1 MIYSLCRAIL
11 IFSDLFV
18 WALIIRAVFSWFVR
32 DQYSTLGKI
41 YIALIRFTEPVVAP
55 CRKALSRL
63 NTGMFD
69 FSVLLAMIL
78 VQAVARLLVSIIL
91 RIGI

>member
-1 MIYSLCRAIL
+1 MTYVLCQAISIFAELFTWALVIRAIL
-11 IFSDLFV
+11 
-18 WALIIRAVFSWFVR
+18 SWFAR

-41 YIALIRFTEPVVAP
+41 YIALIKFTEPIVAP
-55 CRKALSRL
+55 CRQALSRL

-69 FSVLLAMIL
+69 FSVFLAMIL
-78 VQAVARLLVSIIL
+78 VQAAARLLITIIL

>member
-1 MIYSLCRAIL
+1 MTYILCRAIL

-32 DQYSTLGKI
+32 DQYSTSGEI
-41 YIALIRFTEPVVAP
+41 YMALIRFTEPVVAP

-78 VQAVARLLVSIIL
+78 VQAVARLLVNIIL
-91 RIGI
+91 RIGF

>member
-1 MIYSLCRAIL
+1 MTYILCRAIL
-11 IFSDLFV
+11 LFSDIFV
-18 WALIIRAVFSWFVR
+18 WALIIRAILSWFAR
-32 DQYSTLGKI
+32 DQYSTAGKL
-41 YIALIRFTEPVVAP
+41 YMVMIRFTEPIVAP
-55 CRKALSRL
+55 CRKALSKL

-78 VQAVARLLVSIIL
+78 VQAVARLLVNIIL

>member
-1 MIYSLCRAIL
+1 MSSVLCRAIL
-11 IFSDLFV
+11 LFSELFT
-18 WALIIRAVFSWFVR
+18 WALVLRAVLSWFAR

-41 YIALIRFTEPVVAP
+41 YIALIRFTEPVVMP

-69 FSVLLAMIL
+69 FSVFLAMIL
-78 VQAVARLLVSIIL
+78 VQAVARLLVTLII
-91 RIGI
+91 RIGF

>member
-1 MIYSLCRAIL
+1 MTYVLCRAIL
-11 IFSDLFV
+11 IFSDIFV
-18 WALIIRAVFSWFVR
+18 WALIARAILSWFAR
-32 DQYSTLGKI
+32 DQYSNLGKV

-78 VQAVARLLVSIIL
+78 VQAVARLLVNIII
-91 RIGI
+91 RIGL

>member
-1 MIYSLCRAIL
+1 MTYILCRAIL

-32 DQYSTLGKI
+32 DQYSTSGTI
-41 YIALIRFTEPVVAP
+41 YMALIRFTEPVVAP

-78 VQAVARLLVSIIL
+78 VQAVARLLVNIIL
-91 RIGI
+91 RIGF

>member
-1 MIYSLCRAIL
+1 MTYILCRAIL
-11 IFSDLFV
+11 LFSDIFV
-18 WALIIRAVFSWFVR
+18 WALIIRAILSWFAR
-32 DQYSTLGKI
+32 DQYSTAGKL
-41 YIALIRFTEPVVAP
+41 YMVMIRFTEPIVAP

-78 VQAVARLLVSIIL
+78 VQAVARLLVNIIL

>member
-1 MIYSLCRAIL
+1 MTYILCRAIL
-11 IFSDLFV
+11 IFSDIFV
-18 WALIIRAVFSWFVR
+18 WALIMRAVLSWFAR
-32 DQYSTLGKI
+32 DQYSTVGKI
-41 YIALIRFTEPVVAP
+41 YMATIRFTEPVVAP

-78 VQAVARLLVSIIL
+78 VQAVARLLVNIIL

>member
-78 VQAVARLLVSIIL
+78 VQAVARLLVNIIL
-91 RIGI
+91 RIGF

>member
-78 VQAVARLLVSIIL
+78 VQAVARLLVNIIL

>member
-41 YIALIRFTEPVVAP
+41 YIALIRFTVPVVAP

-78 VQAVARLLVSIIL
+78 VQAVARLLVNIIL

>member
-1 MIYSLCRAIL
+1 MTYILCRAIL
-11 IFSDLFV
+11 LFSDVFV
-18 WALIIRAVFSWFVR
+18 WALIARAVLSWFAR
-32 DQYSTLGKI
+32 DRYSTTGKI
-41 YIALIRFTEPVVAP
+41 YVALIRFTEPIVAP

-69 FSVLLAMIL
+69 FSVFLAMIL
-78 VQAVARLLVSIIL
+78 VQAAARLLVNIIL

>member
-1 MIYSLCRAIL
+1 MTYILCRAIL

-32 DQYSTLGKI
+32 DQYSTSGKI
-41 YIALIRFTEPVVAP
+41 YMALIRFTEPVVAP

-78 VQAVARLLVSIIL
+78 VQAVARLLGNIIL
-91 RIGI
+91 RIGF

>member
-1 MIYSLCRAIL
+1 MTYVLCRAIL
-11 IFSDLFV
+11 IFSDIFV
-18 WALIIRAVFSWFVR
+18 WALVGRAVMSWFAR
-32 DQYSTLGKI
+32 DPYSTAGKI
-41 YIALIRFTEPVVAP
+41 YVALIKFTEPVVAP

-78 VQAVARLLVSIIL
+78 VQAVARLLVNIIL

>member
-1 MIYSLCRAIL
+1 MTYILCRVIL
-11 IFSDLFV
+11 LFSDIFV
-18 WALIIRAVFSWFVR
+18 WALIIRAILSWFAR
-32 DQYSTLGKI
+32 DQYSTAGKL
-41 YIALIRFTEPVVAP
+41 YMVMIRFTEPIVAP

-78 VQAVARLLVSIIL
+78 VQAVARLLVNIIL

>member
-78 VQAVARLLVSIIL
+78 VQAVARLLVNII
-91 RIGI
+91 

>member
-1 MIYSLCRAIL
+1 MTYVLCRAIL
-11 IFSDLFV
+11 LFSDLFV
-18 WALIIRAVFSWFVR
+18 WALILRAVFSWFVR

-41 YIALIRFTEPVVAP
+41 YMAMIKFTEPVVAP
-55 CRKALSRL
+55 CRRALSRL

-78 VQAVARLLVSIIL
+78 VQAVARLLVNIIL
-91 RIGI
+91 RIGF

>member
-1 MIYSLCRAIL
+1 M
-11 IFSDLFV
+11 
-18 WALIIRAVFSWFVR
+18 
-32 DQYSTLGKI
+32 
-41 YIALIRFTEPVVAP
+41 ALIRFTEPVVAP

-78 VQAVARLLVSIIL
+78 VQAVARLLVNIIL
-91 RIGI
+91 RIGF

>member
-1 MIYSLCRAIL
+1 MTYILCRAIL
-11 IFSDLFV
+11 LFSDIFV
-18 WALIIRAVFSWFVR
+18 WALFIRAICSWFAR
-32 DQYSTLGKI
+32 DQYSTVGKI
-41 YIALIRFTEPVVAP
+41 YMALIRFTEPVVAP

-78 VQAVARLLVSIIL
+78 VQAVARLLVTIIL

>member
-1 MIYSLCRAIL
+1 MTYILCRAIL
-11 IFSDLFV
+11 LFSDIFV
-18 WALIIRAVFSWFVR
+18 WALIIRAILSWFAR
-32 DQYSTLGKI
+32 DQYSTAGKL
-41 YIALIRFTEPVVAP
+41 YMVMIRFTEPIVAP

-63 NTGMFD
+63 NTGLFD

-78 VQAVARLLVSIIL
+78 VQAVARLLVNIIL

>member
-1 MIYSLCRAIL
+1 MTYILCRAIL
-11 IFSDLFV
+11 IFSDIFV
-18 WALIIRAVFSWFVR
+18 WALLLRAVLSWFAR
-32 DQYSTLGKI
+32 DQYSTVGKI
-41 YIALIRFTEPVVAP
+41 YVALIRFTEPVVAP

-78 VQAVARLLVSIIL
+78 VQAVARLLVNIIF